1 MFPMHS
7 GASNGGGRRGDLFC
21 SRRGLH
27 FDRGAGGG
35 RRLPAGGQQGTEVAL
50 VGHALDPFEDVGEID
65 FGIVAV
71 TTGTFHQGVNDSGAL
86 AGGLPA
92 HEEPGLFPDGAWP
105 DSVFDPGT
113 GVRPWI

>member
-1 MFPMHS
+1 
-7 GASNGGGRRGDLFC
+7 
-21 SRRGLH
+21 
-27 FDRGAGGG
+27 
-35 RRLPAGGQQGTEVAL
+35 
-50 VGHALDPFEDVGEID
+50 
-65 FGIVAV
+65 VAV